1 MPAAG
6 GRGAACLVGAPL
18 VATKL
23 LSMAEE
29 DFWLPLVD
37 EPIGELVARL
47 QAEDPQIAALV
58 DSPRR
63 QLAFRTFAYVRAGIL
78 LGSLLVDHDVTN
90 EGSRTWV
97 DELLAD
103 PAHRKAVEDEIRAV
117 ARDVAADP
125 KLADDTP
132 LGPDEAARER
142 FRAFARGL
150 DAT

>member
-1 MPAAG
+1 MP
-6 GRGAACLVGAPL
+6 
-18 VATKL
+18 
-23 LSMAEE
+23 EE

-37 EPIGELVARL
+37 EPIGELVARM
-47 QAEDPQIAALV
+47 QADDAEIAALV
-58 DSPRR
+58 ASPRR
-63 QLAFRTFAYVRAGIL
+63 QLAFRTFAYVRVGIL
-78 LGSLLVDHDVTN
+78 LGALLVEHDVTN
-90 EGSRTWV
+90 EGARTWI

-150 DAT
+150 DAS

>member
-1 MPAAG
+1 
-6 GRGAACLVGAPL
+6 
-18 VATKL
+18 
-23 LSMAEE
+23 MAEE

-37 EPIGELVARL
+37 EPIGELIVRM
-47 QAEDPQIAALV
+47 QAEDAAIAGLV
-58 DSPRR
+58 ASPRR

-78 LGSLLVDHDVTN
+78 LGTLLVEHDVTN
-90 EGSRTWV
+90 EGTRTWI

-103 PAHRKAVEDEIRAV
+103 PKHREAVEEEIRAV
-117 ARDVAADP
+117 AREVAADP
-125 KLADDTP
+125 KLADDQP